1 MVTAEISVQP
11 EVHATVVA
19 SYDFCDGDQ
28 KIEVRVETPSLPK
41 SWDLD
46 DILACSCGYLFTG
59 AEERAVVNAGR
70 RKFQVMTGADLRHER
85 RRVRLTQRELAE
97 RMGLH
102 RNTVARLE
110 RDEWP
115 ISRRLAGEFWDVLIL
130 AQMRRAM
137 AAK

>member
-1 MVTAEISVQP
+1 
-11 EVHATVVA
+11 
-19 SYDFCDGDQ
+19 
-28 KIEVRVETPSLPK
+28 
-41 SWDLD
+41 
-46 DILACSCGYLFTG
+46 
-59 AEERAVVNAGR
+59 
-70 RKFQVMTGADLRHER
+70 MTGADLRRER

-115 ISRRLAGEFWDVLIL
+115 ISDLLAGEFWYVLIL

-137 AAK
+137 AARYND